1 MQGTII
7 STRKKEIDS
16 LVSIAG
22 RALVAGLTSDVRI
35 KLRDWSNKY
44 GGLIVEEQDN
54 RRYFYSKDA
63 NGNKQILLYRTICNV
78 QSKR

>member
-35 KLRDWSNKY
+35 KLRDWSDKY

-63 NGNKQILLYRTICNV
+63 NGNKQILLYRTNLQYAV
-78 QSKR
+78 